1 MKLFRY
7 DQIKQIDEYTIKS
20 EPIASIDLMERAAGQ
35 LLRWYLTKF
44 ERSSRVYIFVGP
56 GNNGGDGLALA
67 RMLASNRYDTEVHY
81 VDFTEK
87 TSGDWKINL
96 ARLKSE
102 TNVVVNYL
110 TGVDQLPVVSSGDII
125 IDAIFGTG
133 LTRPVEGFAG
143 DVIKYINHSDAT
155 IISIDIPSGM
165 FCEDNTRN
173 NYEYVISADYTLSFQ
188 FPKLSFMF
196 AENAHYLGEWIVL
209 PIGLDDNAI
218 RNTVSPYK
226 LLEKSD
232 VEPLLKN
239 RNKFDHKGIFGHGL
253 LISGSIGKMGAA
265 VLGARAALRT
275 GIGLITCHVPLSGV
289 VIIQCALP
297 EAMVQPDRNEKH
309 ISEIGNTDSFSA
321 VGIGP
326 GIGTEP
332 ESQRVLHKL
341 LEESRKPMVIDAD
354 ALNILS
360 LNKEWFSLIPE
371 GAILT
376 PHPKEFERLAGESGN
391 SFLRLNKQIEFS
403 KEHKCIVVLKGAH
416 TSISTPEG
424 NVFFNSTGNPGMATA
439 GSGDVLTGIILS
451 LLAQGYSPENAA
463 IVGVYLHGM
472 AGDIAAEESCFESI
486 IASDIIK
493 CIGKAFKRI
502 REKD

>member
-1 MKLFRY
+1 MKLFRN
-7 DQIKQIDEYTIKS
+7 DQIKQIDESTIKG
-20 EPIASIDLMERAAGQ
+20 EPITSIDLMERAAGQ

-44 ERSSRVYIFVGP
+44 DRSCRVYIFVGP
-56 GNNGGDGLALA
+56 GNNGGDGLALS

-96 ARLKSE
+96 ARLKTE
-102 TNVVVNYL
+102 TNVAVNYL
-110 TGVDQLPVVSSGDII
+110 TVVGQLPVISSRDII

-133 LTRPVEGFAG
+133 LTRPVEGLAG
-143 DVIKYINHSDAT
+143 EVIKYINRSDAT
-155 IISIDIPSGM
+155 VISIDIPSGL
-165 FCEDNTRN
+165 FCEDNTLN
-173 NYEYVISADYTLSFQ
+173 NYEYVISADYTLSFH

-196 AENAHYLGEWIVL
+196 AENAYYLGEWVVL

-218 RNTVSPYK
+218 RNTFSPYK
-226 LLEKSD
+226 LLENSS
-232 VEPLLKN
+232 VERLLKT
-239 RNKFDHKGIFGHGL
+239 RKKFDHKGTFGHGL
-253 LISGSIGKMGAA
+253 LFSGSIGKMGAA

-275 GIGLITCHVPLSGV
+275 GLGLITCHVPVSGV
-289 VIIQCALP
+289 IIVQSAVP
-297 EAMVQPDRNEKH
+297 EAMVQPDRNERH
-309 ISEIGNTDSFSA
+309 ISEIANTDAFTA

-332 ESQRVLHKL
+332 ECQRVLHRL
-341 LEESRKPMVIDAD
+341 LEESRKPVVIDAD

-360 LNKEWFSLIPE
+360 LNKEWLSLIPE

-376 PHPKEFERLAGESGN
+376 PHPKEFERLAGESEN
-391 SFLRLNKQIEFS
+391 SFHRLNKQIEFS
-403 KEHKCIVVLKGAH
+403 KEHKCIIVLKGAH
-416 TSISTPEG
+416 TSVSTPEG

-451 LLAQGYSPENAA
+451 LLAQDYSPENAA
-463 IVGVYLHGM
+463 ITGVYLHGM

-486 IASDIIK
+486 IATDIIN
-493 CIGKAFKRI
+493 CIGKAFNRI
-502 REKD
+502 RGTG